1 MSCEHAHQDGAYVL
15 GALSPAERQEFEQHL
30 ATCPDC
36 ARSVREL
43 AGLPGLLARVDP
55 DILTTPPGADPVP
68 ETLLPALVDEVRR
81 TQRRRTWVTA
91 GTAAAAA
98 VAVTVLSVTVA
109 NAVTDD
115 PASTAEPSDTVAG
128 QTMDPVGGAP
138 VRASVAFEG
147 VAWGTKLDLTCTY
160 TPEDEDWEPRAT
172 TYALFVRTQ
181 DGQPEQVA
189 TWKALPGKTMQ
200 LLAATA
206 ASPEDIVAVQ
216 VRTTDGTPVLT
227 LHG

>member
-15 GALSPAERQEFEQHL
+15 GALSPAERQAFEQHL

-55 DILTTPPGADPVP
+55 EILTSPPGGDPVP
-68 ETLLPALVDEVRR
+68 ETLLPALVDEVGR

-109 NAVTDD
+109 DAVTDE
-115 PASTAEPSDTVAG
+115 PATTAEPSDTVAG
-128 QTMDPVGGAP
+128 RTMDPIGGAP
-138 VRASVAFEG
+138 VSASVAFEG

-172 TYALFVRTQ
+172 TYALFVRTHG
-181 DGQPEQVA
+181 GQPEQVA
-189 TWKALPGKTMQ
+189 TWKALPGKTME

-227 LHG
+227 LQG